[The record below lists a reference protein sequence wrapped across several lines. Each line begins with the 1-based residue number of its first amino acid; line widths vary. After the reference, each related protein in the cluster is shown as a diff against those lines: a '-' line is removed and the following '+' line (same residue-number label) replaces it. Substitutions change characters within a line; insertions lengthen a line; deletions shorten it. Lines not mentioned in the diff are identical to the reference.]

1 MDVIGWLKALDPFLV
16 SLAFLGILWLV
27 YSLWTRQPRIW
38 HVAVGTDGQYST
50 SKFQVFVWTVIVV
63 FAFVAMFWAR
73 WRVDRSDEQLSD
85 IPSNVLLALGFVL
98 VSGVASYSITS
109 TKVAEGQDVKLAAG
123 ATRPRFA
130 SLVEEDRGVPSLH
143 KIQLLAWTA
152 VALASYLLATASAVS
167 ATGATGELPPL
178 PDIDA
183 ALMVLMGLGQG
194 VYLGRK
200 LVVKQSTGI
209 THLDKTS
216 AAPGEEV
223 VAFGVGF
230 GQRNDQSAVEL
241 NEVPIAA
248 EDIVRWQETRVT
260 FTVPAESPT
269 QAAWLKP
276 SQEVRVNVRVN
287 GQPGAT
293 AAPLTVTPP

>member
-1 MDVIGWLKALDPFLV
+1 MDVIDRLKDFDPFLV
-16 SLAFLGILWLV
+16 SLAFLAALWLV

-38 HVAVGTDGQYST
+38 HVAVGADGQYST

-63 FAFVAMFWAR
+63 FSFVAMFWAR

-85 IPSNVLLALGFVL
+85 IPANVLLALGFVL

-109 TKVAEGQDVKLAAG
+109 TKVAEGQDIKLTAG
-123 ATRPRFA
+123 AGPPRFA

-152 VALASYLLATASAVS
+152 VALASFLLATAAAVR
-167 ATGATGELPPL
+167 ATGPTGDLPPL

-216 AAPGEEV
+216 AAPGDEV
-223 VAFGVGF
+223 VAFGAGF
-230 GQRNDQSAVEL
+230 GPRNEQSKVEL
-241 NEVPIAA
+241 NEVPIPP
-248 EDIVRWQETRVT
+248 DDLVRWEESKIT
-260 FTVPAESPT
+260 FTVPAQSPT
-269 QAAWLKP
+269 NAAWTKP
-276 SQEVRVNVRVN
+276 NQDVKVNVRVN

-293 AAPLTVTPP
+293 AAPLVVMTA